1 MAEFTLGDQMPNFQL
16 NATDGTTFDFHQFQ
30 QTHPN
35 QWYFVINFRGS
46 WCPVCMEE
54 LDSLI
59 KNVGYFEKK
68 NIQII
73 LTSNDTAENLRQM
86 VEEKQVPYPVLVDE
100 SNDFANTYGV
110 YSHPDDSIYDDH
122 GTHNEPAYF
131 LVSEDNRLLYQQ
143 KQTNPFGRPS
153 MIELRKIIQY
163 IQKSYKKAE

>member
-86 VEEKQVPYPVLVDE
+86 VEEKQVPYPVLL
-100 SNDFANTYGV
+100 SMKTMILRILTGFIAIQMIRFMMT
-110 YSHPDDSIYDDH
+110 
-122 GTHNEPAYF
+122 T
-131 LVSEDNRLLYQQ
+131 
-143 KQTNPFGRPS
+143 GRTMNLHIS
-153 MIELRKIIQY
+153 
-163 IQKSYKKAE
+163 